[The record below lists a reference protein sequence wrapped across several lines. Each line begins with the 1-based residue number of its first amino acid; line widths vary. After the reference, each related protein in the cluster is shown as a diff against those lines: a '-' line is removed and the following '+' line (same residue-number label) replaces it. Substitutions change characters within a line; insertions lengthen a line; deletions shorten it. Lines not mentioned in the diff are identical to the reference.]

1 MGERTLAGTARQ
13 ASGPGQKSGQP
24 RPIYSAQFAGTS
36 WTWAS
41 LPPPLVAAGSWSML
55 ASMEGTAAETPR
67 RAVGPKQS
75 SSPSG
80 SAPCLPCCFAV
91 AGTRRHHG
99 VHASFLHVC
108 LCVVVCTRPAI
119 DRVFVQACVAL
130 GSGRTGRFGAKAQLG
145 PPTNSKLYK
154 NIVNKFKK

>member
-75 SSPSG
+75 SSPW
-80 SAPCLPCCFAV
+80 LRAV
-91 AGTRRHHG
+91 LAMFLCSSRNATPPWVHASSRLFVCGG
-99 VHASFLHVC
+99 VHATCHRSCFRAGLRSSGVWADGAI
-108 LCVVVCTRPAI
+108 RSQGSAGPA
-119 DRVFVQACVAL
+119 
-130 GSGRTGRFGAKAQLG
+130 
-145 PPTNSKLYK
+145 YK
-154 NIVNKFKK
+154 Q